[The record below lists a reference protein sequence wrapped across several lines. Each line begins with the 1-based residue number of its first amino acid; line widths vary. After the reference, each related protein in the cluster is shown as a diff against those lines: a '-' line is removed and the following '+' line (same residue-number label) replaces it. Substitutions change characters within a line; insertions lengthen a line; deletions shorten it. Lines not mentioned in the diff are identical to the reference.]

1 MGPRSARSSVPD
13 SPPPASE
20 PWVLHETL
28 LELLKR
34 LNQAHERAGDDRIE
48 GLELTEVERAMAPFR
63 AARTHEV
70 DLPFAL
76 QLLVE
81 NGLAKAEDRPAY
93 AWDRRRVLGE
103 RFLITTDGKAYLRRQ
118 LDEAGRVP

>member
-1 MGPRSARSSVPD
+1 MPD
-13 SPPPASE
+13 HAAPASE

-34 LNQAHERAGDDRIE
+34 LNQAHERAGDGGVE
-48 GLELTEVERAMAPFR
+48 GLEFTEVQKVMAPFWSE
-63 AARTHEV
+63 RTHQV
-70 DLPFAL
+70 DLQFAL

-81 NGLAKAEDRPAY
+81 NGLARAEHRPAY

-103 RFLITTDGKAYLRRQ
+103 RFLITTDGKSYLRGQ
-118 LDEAGRVP
+118 LDVAGRVP